1 MKIRNMGQKYVTPEV
16 RDMARPVPLVARPVP
31 LVARPCHPS
40 ESSLAVFC
48 FPDKLPI
55 LPTSD
60 LKARGFLWSI
70 LLLYFLG
77 LKSL

>member
-1 MKIRNMGQKYVTPEV
+1 MKIRNMGQKYVTPKV
-16 RDMARPVPLVARPVP
+16 RNMARPCPQWHGRATLQNTLLLLLLSGQATY
-31 LVARPCHPS
+31 
-40 ESSLAVFC
+40 
-48 FPDKLPI
+48 

>member
-1 MKIRNMGQKYVTPEV
+1 MKIRNMGQKYVTPKV
-16 RDMARPVPLVARPVP
+16 RNMARPVPPVARRAT
-31 LVARPCHPS
+31 LQNTLLLLLLSGQATY
-40 ESSLAVFC
+40 
-48 FPDKLPI
+48 

-60 LKARGFLWSI
+60 LKARGFLWST

>member
-1 MKIRNMGQKYVTPEV
+1 MKIRNMGQKYVAPKV
-16 RDMARPVPLVARPVP
+16 RDMARP
-31 LVARPCHPS
+31 CHPS
-40 ESSLAVFC
+40 GTLFC
-48 FPDKLPI
+48 CFLLSGQATY

>member
-1 MKIRNMGQKYVTPEV
+1 MKIRNMGQKSVTPEV
-16 RDMARPVPLVARPVP
+16 RDMARPVPT
-31 LVARPCHPS
+31 VARPCHPS
-40 ESSLAVFC
+40 ESSLAAFC

>member
-1 MKIRNMGQKYVTPEV
+1 MKIRNMGQNMSPPKPETWHGPCLSGT
-16 RDMARPVPLVARPVP
+16 AVPPFR
-31 LVARPCHPS
+31 
-40 ESSLAVFC
+40 VFFCC
-48 FPDKLPI
+48 FLLSGQATY